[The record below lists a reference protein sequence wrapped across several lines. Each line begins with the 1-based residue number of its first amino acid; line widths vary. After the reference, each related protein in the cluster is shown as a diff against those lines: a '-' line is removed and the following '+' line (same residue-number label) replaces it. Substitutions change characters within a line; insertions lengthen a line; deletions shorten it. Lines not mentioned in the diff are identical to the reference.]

1 MPRGI
6 PNAKVIPAVEEP
18 EKVILPGLDEP
29 ISRTDLNT
37 YEGPARAAWVVMNP
51 SAANTVDDWWH
62 TAVPAV
68 KAAIEAWQGV

>member
-6 PNAKVIPAVEEP
+6 PNAKVIPAVNEP
-18 EKVILPGLDEP
+18 EKVQLPGLDDP
-29 ISRTDLNT
+29 VSTDDLTT
-37 YEGPARAAWVVMNP
+37 YEAPARAAWVVMNP
-51 SAANTVDDWWH
+51 SSRHMVDEWWH